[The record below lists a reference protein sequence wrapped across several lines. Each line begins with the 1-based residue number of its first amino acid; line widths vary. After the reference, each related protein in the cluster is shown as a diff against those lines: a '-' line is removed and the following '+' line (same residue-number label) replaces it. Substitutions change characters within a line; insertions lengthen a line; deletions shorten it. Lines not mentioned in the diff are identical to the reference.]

1 MRMKSKSA
9 WRSLCKV
16 WSRKDQLPTHQICI
30 VFLEPQMKLHLVLVI
45 NENLFFLLYYSLRS
59 PKEVRCQLPIA
70 QKWWENR
77 SVYFIRL
84 HSQLHGFQGWES
96 FPRSNL
102 SNRQNTV
109 FQATPSQPFKDRVLF
124 RTRLVG
130 LIVSF
135 LRILCDT
142 SPRPFLSS
150 DPGGANSQSVAA
162 DQPNLN
168 ITWESNWGSSLNCPP
183 TPTLLSTWKRRKYI
197 ENSAHLTVTPAS
209 KLRKLH
215 FFLDTLVHN

>member
-1 MRMKSKSA
+1 MHGKVLRGDIKERFLLKWLSRILATSGLHEDEVQLKKSA

-30 VFLEPQMKLHLVLVI
+30 VFLEPQMKMHLVLVI

-59 PKEVRCQLPIA
+59 PKEVQCQLPIA

-109 FQATPSQPFKDRVLF
+109 FQATPSQSFKDR
-124 RTRLVG
+124 G
-130 LIVSF
+130 IV
-135 LRILCDT
+135 
-142 SPRPFLSS
+142 
-150 DPGGANSQSVAA
+150 
-162 DQPNLN
+162 
-168 ITWESNWGSSLNCPP
+168 
-183 TPTLLSTWKRRKYI
+183 
-197 ENSAHLTVTPAS
+197 
-209 KLRKLH
+209 
-215 FFLDTLVHN
+215 